1 MAKLYQVCCPKF
13 NNKTDF
19 YRYGKDKYGHQ
30 KYQCK
35 KCWHQFAPE
44 TQPKRPG
51 RPRTKEHPA
60 CPVCGKATF
69 LHHDMEHYSN
79 YRCCDKKCNHSILY
93 QSLQRF
99 QLRLC
104 LSSLERRISS
114 ESISGLC
121 DFYGFDHV
129 LPGQKL
135 VPQYRPDLA
144 HRNEY
149 PGIPHDHQQLVCP
162 LCPNVPKHRF
172 TDRSGA
178 QFQLR
183 YSGSVVKT
191 KI

>member
-1 MAKLYQVCCPKF
+1 MAKLYQACCPKF

-44 TQPKRPG
+44 TQPRRPG

-114 ESISGLC
+114 EC
-121 DFYGFDHV
+121 D
-129 LPGQKL
+129 
-135 VPQYRPDLA
+135 
-144 HRNEY
+144 
-149 PGIPHDHQQLVCP
+149 I
-162 LCPNVPKHRF
+162 
-172 TDRSGA
+172 RSM
-178 QFQLR
+178 
-183 YSGSVVKT
+183 
-191 KI
+191 